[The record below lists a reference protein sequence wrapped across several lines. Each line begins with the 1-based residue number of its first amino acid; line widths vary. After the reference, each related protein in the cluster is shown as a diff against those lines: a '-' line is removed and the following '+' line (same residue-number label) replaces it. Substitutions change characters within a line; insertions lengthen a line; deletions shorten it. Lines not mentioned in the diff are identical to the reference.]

1 MMTLYHGSAQI
12 VERPMF
18 GRGRR
23 DNDYGQGFYCTEYI
37 DMARE
42 WAVDENRDGY
52 VNIYQIDTDGLNIL
66 RLNSTDY
73 CILHWITL
81 LLRNRRFDLETPLA
95 REAYRYLNA
104 NFLPDLTD
112 TDIIVGYRADD
123 SYFSYASDFVD
134 GIISVSQLSRAMHLG
149 ELGEQVFIRSAKAF
163 DRLIYAGN
171 EVVDATTWYKK
182 KKERDTRARTA
193 YRRLNKEKYI
203 PGELYVVR
211 IIDEGVKSDDP
222 RLQ

>member
-1 MMTLYHGSAQI
+1 MRIYHGSEI
-12 VERPMF
+12 ILENPEY
-18 GRGRR
+18 GKGKKN
-23 DNDYGQGFYCTEYI
+23 NDYGQGFYCTEDI
-37 DMARE
+37 ELARE
-42 WAVDENRDGY
+42 WAVDQGRDGY
-52 VNIYQIDTDGLNIL
+52 VNKYDIDLSSMKIIN
-66 RLNSTDY
+66 LNSEDY
-73 CILHWITL
+73 CVLHWITIL
-81 LLRNRRFDLETPLA
+81 LNNRRFELETPLSI
-95 REAYRYLNA
+95 EAYRYLNDH
-104 NFLPDLTD
+104 FMPDMSGV
-112 TDIIVGYRADD
+112 DIIIGYRADD